1 MHTVTGPG
9 TGVFRGS
16 PAIRGAL
23 GGALGLLLL
32 VTVWAAARREDA
44 TPTLVV
50 LLAVPFAVVAA
61 AGLTRPFPVESP
73 HRYGWLALLTLLWVA
88 LASQEATASYLALVL
103 FVLYL
108 LLLPTPWGAVVTGVV
123 TALAVMLSAAVA
135 GPSTGAILG
144 PVLSGIAA
152 IAIAIVVRG
161 MSAVSESRRQLIDE
175 LVRTRGLLAES
186 ERQAGII
193 TERERLAHEIHDT
206 VAQGLSS
213 IQLLLHAAE
222 RDIPVGSTALD
233 RVRLARTTAAQSLRE
248 TRAIISA
255 LQPDD
260 LQEGSLPEALRR
272 LAASSDGEGPD
283 ITVDIEDAVGGY
295 GSGHGADHDAGTGL
309 PMRVEAG
316 LLRIAQSA
324 VSNVRQHSGA
334 ERARITLTVEP
345 GSVRLDIVDDGRG
358 FDREA
363 MERSR
368 AERAGEGHIGLS
380 AMAHRARSLG
390 GTLEI
395 ESAPGAGT
403 AVVVSVPRGPAGAG
417 DATERRDT
425 PDTGESE

>member
-1 MHTVTGPG
+1 MHTVSGPG

-16 PAIRGAL
+16 PIIRGS
-23 GGALGLLLL
+23 LGLALALLL
-32 VTVWAAARREDA
+32 VVTVWAAVGRDEDSL
-44 TPTLVV
+44 TLVV
-50 LLAVPFAVVAA
+50 VLAVPFAVVAA
-61 AGLTRPFPVESP
+61 SGLMRPFPVESP
-73 HRYGWLALLTLLWVA
+73 HRYGWLAVLTLLWIA

-108 LLLPTPWGAVVTGVV
+108 LLLPTPWGAVATGAV

-144 PVLSGIAA
+144 PALSGVAA
-152 IAIAIVVRG
+152 IAIAMVVRS

-213 IQLLLHAAE
+213 IQMLLHAAE
-222 RDIPVGSTALD
+222 RDIPEGSTALD
-233 RVRLARTTAAQSLRE
+233 RVHLARSTAARSLRE
-248 TRAIISA
+248 TRVIIAA

-272 LAASSDGEGPD
+272 LAASAGSDD
-283 ITVDIEDAVGGY
+283 LDLSVDIEIATSGRGD
-295 GSGHGADHDAGTGL
+295 GSDL

-334 ERARITLTVEP
+334 DRARITLTVEP
-345 GSVRLDIVDDGRG
+345 GSVRLDIVDDGCG
-358 FDREA
+358 FDRDA
-363 MERSR
+363 VDNSA

-395 ESAPGAGT
+395 ESAPGGGT
-403 AVVVSVPRGPAGAG
+403 AVVVSVPRG
-417 DATERRDT
+417 TVVSE
-425 PDTGESE
+425 DTGDSE